1 MVWFKVDDGF
11 HGHPKVVE
19 LSTSAV
25 GVWTLCGSWSA
36 KYLTDGSVNLKTIV
50 RLGGSESDAVE
61 LVQSGLWSLTD
72 SGYQF
77 KDWDKYQPLK
87 ATVEAERE
95 AAQERMRAIR
105 AKRKGTSSNE
115 RSGFSSDDVPANID
129 TSSGEVLSP
138 RPSPS
143 PSLPL
148 PPKEKVAAK
157 RGSRLPA
164 DWDLTPALAEWT
176 AREAPAVNARAE
188 LQKFRDY
195 WQSVPGAKG
204 VKLDWDATWRNW
216 CRRVVDSVPLVQR
229 SAPSPRAQWC
239 PRHEGWPHPDSV
251 YGCDRCK
258 EERAAA

>member
-36 KYLTDGSVNLKTIV
+36 KYLTDGAVNLRTIV
-50 RLGGSESDAVE
+50 RLGGCESDAAE
-61 LVQSGLWSLTD
+61 LVESGLWKVSD
-72 SGYQF
+72 NGYQF
-77 KDWDKYQPLK
+77 NDWDKYQPLK

-105 AKRKGTSSNE
+105 AKRKGTG
-115 RSGFSSDDVPANID
+115 SGEGSPPSSDEVPPNID
-129 TSSGEVLSP
+129 MRSGEVLSP

-143 PSLPL
+143 PSQPL
-148 PPKEKVAAK
+148 PPKEKAAT
-157 RGSRLPA
+157 RGTRLPA
-164 DWDLTPALAEWT
+164 DWDLSPALEEWT
-176 AREAPAVNARAE
+176 AREAPGVVRRTE
-188 LQKFRDY
+188 VQKFRDY
-195 WQSVPGAKG
+195 WHSVAGAKG

-216 CRRVVDSVPLVQR
+216 CRRQVESVPLVQR
-229 SAPSPRAQWC
+229 SAPSPRAEWC
-239 PRHEGWPHPDSV
+239 PVHAGWPHPDST

-258 EERAAA
+258 EEKAA